1 MKTSAL
7 LCSLALLI
15 SYGCQAMEQIP
26 AQFFVKEGDQLHTV
40 KRHDVSP
47 FLRNLSPQQL
57 TKFSAMG
64 NRIKAVK
71 LSNGDFRLEERGELL
86 GGGPGWACIVAM
98 AGYTAVGIAALGTL
112 IVTAPSG
119 PGCVAAAAAVAAG
132 GTAAVTKAV
141 IVVAATP
148 TP

>member
-7 LCSLALLI
+7 SCSLALLI

-57 TKFSAMG
+57 SKFSAMG
-64 NRIKAVK
+64 NRIKAIK

-86 GGGPGWACIVAM
+86 GGGPGFGAFLYVVIN
-98 AGYTAVGIAALGTL
+98 TASA
-112 IVTAPSG
+112 
-119 PGCVAAAAAVAAG
+119 AAAAAVAPICPPLTPIIAVG
-132 GTAAVTKAV
+132 GHIVATAAA
-141 IVVAATP
+141 IAATGTP